1 MTGGAGVVGS
11 YLVRELVKRGDRPL
25 VLDTRA
31 GPRFLAEFGGGAELV
46 AADVTE
52 LAPLIDLFRHLRV
65 EVVAHLAALTGS
77 RAPDQPMVQFRV
89 NMEGTMNILEA
100 ARLAGVRRVI
110 MASTRTVYPDFEGSP
125 YGPPEYRPVPEDH
138 PLCPDRPYEIWKQ
151 AGERIG
157 RHYRERFGIEFAA
170 FRFAPYYAAEW
181 AERARLGG
189 QRVMGQVHGLI
200 HHASRSLPAT
210 LPGGAD
216 RPLDLIYVRDLAAGL
231 VRALDARELPSS
243 AYNLGSGSLVT
254 VRALCEALLRLRPQA
269 QLAVGPGQDFAE
281 GHYCLLD
288 SSRAASELGF
298 RPRFPLE
305 RGLQDCLERLA
316 GFGSVRGSA

>member
-11 YLVRELVKRGDRPL
+11 HLVRELVKRGDRPL

-31 GPRFLAEFGGGAELV
+31 GPRFLAEFGGRADFV

-181 AERARLGG
+181 AERASLGG

-200 HHASRSLPAT
+200 RQASRSLPAT
-210 LPGGAD
+210 LPGGPTD
-216 RPLDLIYVRDLAAGL
+216 PW
-231 VRALDARELPSS
+231 
-243 AYNLGSGSLVT
+243 T
-254 VRALCEALLRLRPQA
+254 
-269 QLAVGPGQDFAE
+269 
-281 GHYCLLD
+281 
-288 SSRAASELGF
+288 
-298 RPRFPLE
+298 
-305 RGLQDCLERLA
+305 
-316 GFGSVRGSA
+316 

>member
-1 MTGGAGVVGS
+1 
-11 YLVRELVKRGDRPL
+11 
-25 VLDTRA
+25 
-31 GPRFLAEFGGGAELV
+31 
-46 AADVTE
+46 
-52 LAPLIDLFRHLRV
+52 
-65 EVVAHLAALTGS
+65 
-77 RAPDQPMVQFRV
+77 
-89 NMEGTMNILEA
+89 MNILEA

-200 HHASRSLPAT
+200 RHASRSLPAT
-210 LPGGAD
+210 LPGGG
-216 RPLDLIYVRDLAAGL
+216 RPTPGPDLRARPGCRPDAGTRRQG
-231 VRALDARELPSS
+231 V
-243 AYNLGSGSLVT
+243 
-254 VRALCEALLRLRPQA
+254 
-269 QLAVGPGQDFAE
+269 AVE
-281 GHYCLLD
+281 CL
-288 SSRAASELGF
+288 
-298 RPRFPLE
+298 
-305 RGLQDCLERLA
+305 
-316 GFGSVRGSA
+316 